1 MKRCPACGTT
11 YTDTSLK
18 YCLSDG
24 AELIAGAAA
33 DPASDETISMATG
46 RPVRINIPLSKGNV
60 PAEGFRPAPAPSAPS
75 GGIFKVLVVVL
86 LLAFIAVIAIAVGMF
101 IYFKTRGPEKA
112 SLDNINIDVK
122 TATPAPSQSKDDKD
136 ELRDQI
142 ANLEKMLNEQK
153 KTNKP
158 ENIPL
163 TLPDQPATTSTVT
176 VNSPSDGFLALRTYP
191 DSELG
196 DRILKIPHGATI
208 TIGAC
213 TAARSIPGK
222 RTGRWCRANYNGY
235 TGWIFDAYVIY

>member
-11 YTDTSLK
+11 YTDESLK

-24 AELIAGAAA
+24 AELIVAAA
-33 DPASDETISMATG
+33 DPATDETISMAAG
-46 RPVRINIPLSKGNV
+46 RPVRIDIAHRAGNV
-60 PAEGFRPAPAPSAPS
+60 PPAGPLPAPPASSSS
-75 GGIFKVLVVVL
+75 GSMFKILVVVL
-86 LLAFIAVIAIAVGMF
+86 LLGLIAVIFIAAGTF
-101 IYFKTRGPEKA
+101 IYFRTRGPEKA
-112 SLDNINIDVK
+112 SLDNTNK

-142 ANLEKMLNEQK
+142 ANLEKMLSEQK
-153 KTNKP
+153 RTNKP
-158 ENIPL
+158 ANIPL
-163 TLPDQPATTSTVT
+163 TLPDQPATTTTVT

-196 DRILKIPHGATI
+196 DRILKIPHGAAI

>member
-11 YTDTSLK
+11 YTDASLK
-18 YCLSDG
+18 FCLSDG
-24 AELIAGAAA
+24 AELIGASGDAA
-33 DPASDETISMATG
+33 TDETISMATG
-46 RPVRINIPLSKGNV
+46 RPVRIDIPSRT
-60 PAEGFRPAPAPSAPS
+60 ADAPPQGVLPPTPPS
-75 GGIFKVLVVVL
+75 GSSGGMFKVLVVVL
-86 LLAFIAVIAIAVGMF
+86 LVGLITVIVIVAAGTF
-101 IYFKTRGPEKA
+101 IYLRMNGPEKA
-112 SLDNINIDVK
+112 SLDNKDAK
-122 TATPAPSQSKDDKD
+122 TATPAPSPSKDDKD

-153 KTNKP
+153 KTNRP
-158 ENIPL
+158 VNIPL
-163 TLPDQPATTSTVT
+163 TLPDQPASTTTVT

-213 TAARSIPGK
+213 TTARSIPGK

>member
-11 YTDTSLK
+11 YTDESLK

-24 AELIAGAAA
+24 AELIGAAA
-33 DPASDETISMATG
+33 DAATDETISMAAG
-46 RPVRINIPLSKGNV
+46 RPVRIDIPSSASNV
-60 PAEGFRPAPAPSAPS
+60 PPAGSQPVPTPS
-75 GGIFKVLVVVL
+75 GSSGRIFKILVVVL
-86 LLAFIAVIAIAVGMF
+86 LLGLIAVIAIAAGTF

-112 SLDNINIDVK
+112 SLDNTNK

-142 ANLEKMLNEQK
+142 ANLEKMLNQQK

-158 ENIPL
+158 ANIPL
-163 TLPDQPATTSTVT
+163 TLPDQPATTTTAT

-235 TGWIFDAYVIY
+235 TGWIFDAYVTY